1 MKKVFSIAALVLV
14 LTTSTVLAR
23 PECPGSM
30 PTKKEFL
37 KEVSFKYDVWT
48 LSPSG
53 QEKLRVFIKKVSKED
68 IADDLEL
75 YFAPV
80 GVNTTG
86 VAYMTKGCLKPKTQH
101 RISSVDSAK
110 LFHDAG
116 IAPEEIVKYTY
127 VEGAEL

>member
-1 MKKVFSIAALVLV
+1 MLKYLFTLSILAL
-14 LTTSTVLAR
+14 LTVNAQAR

-53 QEKLRVFIKKVSKED
+53 QEKLRVFIKKVSKEN
-68 IADDLEL
+68 ISDDLEI

-86 VAYMTKGCLKPKTQH
+86 IAYMTKGCLKPNSQH
-101 RISSVDSAK
+101 RLASVDIAK

-116 IAPEEIVKYTY
+116 ITPEEIVKHTY
-127 VEGAEL
+127 VEETEL